1 MKLSTFKFK
10 NLLIL
15 LKSKLLK
22 KKINKE
28 NNKIKNDFINYIKEK
43 NFSEKWFLNNFNI
56 FHYFLP
62 SDLDKKFSY
71 LEIGSFE
78 GLSALNIL
86 YHYKNAKVT
95 TIDLWGDCNTNS
107 EPLKVDFKEIEKK
120 FDKNLENYNFIKIKK
135 DSVIAL
141 REILRT
147 KISFDMIYIDGSHN
161 GEDIL
166 SDAIESY
173 KLLSSDGLIIF
184 DDISNYNKDITV
196 QAYEGFQ
203 KFCEIHKNKIKIQYL
218 GNIAIVKKI

>member
-95 TIDLWGDCNTNS
+95 AIDLWGDCNTNS